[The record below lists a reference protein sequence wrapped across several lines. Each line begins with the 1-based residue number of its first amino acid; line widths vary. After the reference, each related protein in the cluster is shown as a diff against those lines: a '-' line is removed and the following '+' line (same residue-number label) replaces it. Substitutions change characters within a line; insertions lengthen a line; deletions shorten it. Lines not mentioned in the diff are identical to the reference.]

1 MKSLIRSVSTNKE
14 AICLLVLAAF
24 IAAGSGT
31 AMAGSQVETRS
42 QVTASTLAQ
51 DGVVEEAPEAVA
63 MAEAE
68 QGVPA
73 SAPETPSD
81 QLSVAAP
88 VSEESLAEA
97 QTGSMGGYGIRAA
110 GALILVLAAIWLAM
124 ILLKRFMPHR
134 FGPLG
139 QKRRIQVIETV
150 PIGEK
155 RTLTLVRVDNDEL
168 LLASTPGSLSLLKE
182 IRRDRGAEAVA
193 LVQEQA
199 AEAGESSEA
208 GARTTADNR
217 KFEDVLADQTQVA
230 QPASGALS
238 RLTFLRQELEAR

>member
-1 MKSLIRSVSTNKE
+1 MKSLIRSVSPNKE
-14 AICLLVLAAF
+14 AICFLLLATL

-31 AMAGSQVETRS
+31 ALAGSQIETS
-42 QVTASTLAQ
+42 AEATASPLAQ
-51 DGVVEEAPEAVA
+51 DVVEETAEAVA

-68 QGVPA
+68 QGIPA
-73 SAPETPSD
+73 SVPET
-81 QLSVAAP
+81 LSQQPVAAAP

-124 ILLKRFMPHR
+124 ILLKRFLPHR

-155 RTLTLVRVDNDEL
+155 RTLTLVRIDNEEL
-168 LLASTPGSLSLLKE
+168 LLASTPGNLSLLKE

-193 LVQEQA
+193 PLPEQTTELRET
-199 AEAGESSEA
+199 AEAGT
-208 GARTTADNR
+208 RTTADDQ
-217 KFEDVLADQTQVA
+217 KFEDVLADQVQSA
-230 QPASGALS
+230 QPASGSLS